1 MDKYIISEGKTTAE
15 AIENGLNKLKVS
27 KNDVEIEILKDENK
41 KSFFSILTPRNV
53 RVKLILKEKK
63 EGIKEYKEKDDI
75 ISETDFYKIKENIN
89 NFLTEFF
96 NETSFK
102 NINFEIINEKN
113 NVKVDIYGENVNILI
128 GYRGET
134 LNAFQIILSRVGN
147 KGLENKHRIILDIEG
162 YREKRIKV
170 LENLAVKVSNTVEK
184 NKKSITLEPMSAF
197 ERKIIHNKL
206 QENPEITTHS
216 IGREPNR
223 RIVIELKK

>member
-1 MDKYIISEGKTTAE
+1 MDKYIIYEGKTTAE

-75 ISETDFYKIKENIN
+75 ISETDFYKIKENIS

-96 NETSFK
+96 NETSFE

-113 NVKVDIYGENVNILI
+113 DVKVNIYGKNINILI

-134 LNAFQIILSRVGN
+134 LNAFQIILSRAGN

-184 NKKSITLEPMSAF
+184 NKKPITLEPMSAF

-206 QENPEITTHS
+206 QENPEIITHS